1 MRVIA
6 VFLCMCAGIFSAT
19 AQSAEREIMSATGGS
34 YSGTFSAD
42 WTVGN
47 LVGETGSTTNNLI
60 TQGFQQPIIVQSTNS
75 LLQVIG
81 GTVKLMPNPSGGDAL
96 LYWSTM
102 PTDAVVLVY
111 NTAGALM
118 YDATWQAGQSHV
130 LPGKFWLPGVYQ
142 VAVLCEGNR
151 HMLKYVRF

>member
-1 MRVIA
+1 MRFIA
-6 VFLCMCAGIFSAT
+6 VVLLMGAGILSVG
-19 AQSAEREIMSATGGS
+19 AQSAEREIMSSTGGS

-42 WTVGN
+42 WTLGN
-47 LVGETGSTTNNLI
+47 LVGETGGSTSNSF

-75 LLQVIG
+75 LLQVFNGSI
-81 GTVKLMPNPSGGDAL
+81 KLLPNPSDGDAL
-96 LYWSTM
+96 LNWSTM

-111 NTAGALM
+111 NTAGALV
-118 YDATWQAGQSHV
+118 YDAIWQAGQSHV

-142 VAVLCEGNR
+142 IAVLCEGNR